1 MIKNLPDE
9 SGFMQPRHP
18 ALPGIATPILAT
30 IPSTAGSAVLIESF
44 LSYLGFGLPL
54 GTPFW
59 GVMIAEGRLVLISAW
74 WLALFPGLAIAITVI
89 ALKLFGRWIR
99 ENPSSTTAA

>member
-18 ALPGIATPILAT
+18 ALPGIATAILVT
-30 IPSTAGSAVLIESF
+30 IPSTVGSAVLIGSF

-59 GVMIAEGRLVLISAW
+59 GVMMSEGRLVLISAW

-89 ALKLFGRWIR
+89 ALKVFGLWLR
-99 ENPSSTTAA
+99 ENLSPTPAA